1 MSAPRL
7 PTILLTGVNGQVG
20 FELVRTLQGL
30 GRVVALDRH
39 ALDLRD
45 LDRVRSAVREA
56 KPDFIVNPAAFTA
69 VDKAEDERDEAH
81 RLNAALPAALA
92 EECTRINAWLVH
104 YSTDYVF
111 DGAKSSPYVETDAV
125 APLNVYGETK
135 LAGERAI
142 AASGCRHLILRT
154 SWVYG
159 ARGANFMRT
168 ILRLAEQRP
177 ELTIVADQFGAP
189 TWSRTIAELTA
200 NMLSQ
205 IRGAERERA
214 GAPDTRSGVYHL
226 TNGGRTS
233 WFEFAEEILRVWG
246 KADQTR
252 VLPIP
257 ASAYPVKARR
267 PANSCLSN
275 EKLAARFGLAAPDWR
290 QALEWCAQ
298 QA

>member
-1 MSAPRL
+1 M
-7 PTILLTGVNGQVG
+7 TILLTGVNGQVG
-20 FELVRTLQGL
+20 FELARTLQGL
-30 GRVVALDRH
+30 GRVIAVDRN

-45 LDRVRSAVREA
+45 LDRVRSFVRET
-56 KPDFIVNPAAFTA
+56 KPSVIVNPAAYTA
-69 VDKAEDERDEAH
+69 VDKAEDEREEAH
-81 RLNAALPAALA
+81 RLNAELPAVFA
-92 EECTRINAWLVH
+92 EECAKLNAWFVH

-142 AASGCRHLILRT
+142 AQSGCRHLILRT
-154 SWVYG
+154 SWVYD

-200 NMLSQ
+200 NMLTQ
-205 IRGAERERA
+205 IAAAERNKL
-214 GAPDTRSGVYHL
+214 GAFDEHSGIYHL

-233 WFEFAEEILRVWG
+233 WYEFAREIVRVWG
-246 KADQTR
+246 KEHQTR
-252 VLPIP
+252 ITPIP

-267 PANSCLSN
+267 PVNSCLSN
-275 EKLAARFGLAAPDWR
+275 EKLAATFGLAAPDWLR
-290 QALEWCAQ
+290 ALQLCAEQA
-298 QA
+298 

>member
-1 MSAPRL
+1 MSAPTL

-20 FELVRTLQGL
+20 YELARTLQGI
-30 GRVVALDRH
+30 GRVVALDRQ

-45 LDRVRSAVREA
+45 PERVRSVLRELRPAVV
-56 KPDFIVNPAAFTA
+56 VNPAAYTA
-69 VDKAEDERDEAH
+69 VDRAEDEREEARH
-81 RLNAALPAALA
+81 LNAALPAMLA
-92 EECTRINAWLVH
+92 EECARTNAWLVH

-111 DGAKSSPYVETDAV
+111 DGTKGRPYVETDAV

-135 LAGERAI
+135 LAGEQAI

-189 TWSRTIAELTA
+189 TWSRTIAELSA
-200 NMLSQ
+200 GMLSQ
-205 IRGAERERA
+205 IACAER
-214 GAPDTRSGVYHL
+214 TRPGSADALSGLYHL
-226 TNGGRTS
+226 TNGGRAS
-233 WFEFAEEILRVWG
+233 WCEFASEILRVWG
-246 KADQTR
+246 KTEQTR
-252 VLPIP
+252 ITPIP

-267 PANSCLSN
+267 PVNSCLSN
-275 EKLAARFGLAAPDWR
+275 AKLAAAFGLAAPDWR
-290 QALEWCAQ
+290 HALELCAQ
-298 QA
+298 QT